1 MKASDTHDIRYSR
14 AIAILREQRRNLGMT
29 QADLAQK
36 LGTRQQF
43 ISKYESGERRLDII
57 EYLDVVAAL
66 GLPLDQTIDL
76 IL

>member
-1 MKASDTHDIRYSR
+1 M
-14 AIAILREQRRNLGMT
+14 REQRRNLGMT